1 MSELLVSRIC
11 GLPASVLDGLR
22 APETVALLEE
32 AESAAARKTALAEPV
47 CDALHAVIGRDELSR
62 EQRRGLIRL
71 RRSVFN
77 DRSDEAGVRLAR
89 EVLAAGEA
97 DRLGEWHQ
105 LLVRERELLEKAA
118 RALGAELASAQHAV
132 ASALRSPHVLAG
144 LALASPEF
152 VTALTG
158 RAELGKP
165 GGRLSRSAVS
175 YLVRTTVKPSPFG
188 ALTTVG
194 VGDFGGAVDPGA
206 GCRLVSSSRVAA
218 RLAYAALE
226 DDPVVVPNV
235 DTRLVGAEWLAALP
249 VHLMRH
255 GVYFREDEVTAL
267 AGPVPLDARPRRLRE
282 LAAELGCAVDDVRR
296 LVDQGLLLVSPPWR
310 LDEPRHFTAWGRPSL
325 AEAEKVVAGSAD
337 GRRRADAVLALRG
350 RLRTVLA
357 ERDPA
362 RVGWLDGL
370 GLVHETVA
378 HGPEPETAPPAW
390 VAGALDRLDGLLGAT
405 ARPRAGYYDLV
416 RFFLHHYG
424 NGGVADLAEFAFR
437 AVRDLDPMLWLS
449 RCAVPEPDVR
459 DLAGPSIGRPAH
471 SVFWQVAGEK
481 LVVNQVHPGYLG
493 AVSRWA
499 GVPGL
504 AARVEAAVTSL
515 HEKRF
520 PGCAVYQ
527 VTAHADWTDTQRPA
541 VRSAPW
547 LSWGAERPS
556 AGPGGVPIDGFRVR
570 HDLAT
575 GTLEVLDPAGRA
587 AALSYLGAVPAHLL
601 RGVPRVLQLLSD
613 PWLSLGPWA
622 PMPGAGF
629 RERVTDGRLVLRR
642 ARWTLPA
649 SALPDVAGGP
659 DVDFLRAGRMFLAE
673 HGLPEQ
679 VFVRGLGAGGVPQ
692 GKPQWL
698 SFAHP
703 LAAWTALKG
712 LAGAEELEL
721 TEALPAVSDAGSRRV
736 TEFLTVVTHA

>member
-11 GLPASVLDGLR
+11 GLPAAVLDGLR
-22 APETVALLEE
+22 APETLALLDE
-32 AESAAARKTALAEPV
+32 AEAAAARKREQRDPV

-62 EQRRGLIRL
+62 DQRRGLIRL
-71 RRSVFN
+71 RRGVFN
-77 DRSDEAGVRLAR
+77 DRGDEAGLRLAR
-89 EVLAAGEA
+89 DVLGAEEA
-97 DRLGEWHQ
+97 ERLGEWHQ
-105 LLVRERELLEKAA
+105 ALVRERELLEKAG
-118 RALGAELASAQHAV
+118 RALTGELAAAQHAV
-132 ASALRSPHVLAG
+132 ATALRTPDVLAA

-152 VTALTG
+152 V
-158 RAELGKP
+158 RAFTDRTELGKP

-175 YLVRTTVKPSPFG
+175 YLVRTALKPSPFG

-194 VGDFGGAVDPGA
+194 VGDFGGAVDPGVRR
-206 GCRLVSSSRVAA
+206 RLVSSSRVAA

-226 DDPVVVPNV
+226 DDPVVVPLV

-249 VHLMRH
+249 AHRMRH
-255 GVYFREDEVTAL
+255 GVYFREDEITAVP
-267 AGPVPLDARPRRLRE
+267 GPVPLDAKPRRLRG
-282 LAAELGCAVDDVRR
+282 LAAELGCPPEDLRR
-296 LVDQGLLLVSPPWR
+296 LLDQGLLLLAPPWR
-310 LDEPRHFTAWGRPSL
+310 LTEPRHFTAWGHLGL
-325 AEAEKVVAGSAD
+325 AEAEKVVAGGAD

-350 RLRTVLA
+350 RLRKTLA

-362 RVGWLDGL
+362 RAGWLDGL

-378 HGPEPETAPPAW
+378 HGPEPETTPPAW
-390 VAGALDRLDGLLGAT
+390 ADGELGRLDGLLRST
-405 ARPRAGYYDLV
+405 ARPRAGYFDLV

-437 AVRDLDPMLWLS
+437 AVRDLDPMWWLS
-449 RCAVPEPDVR
+449 RCAVPDPQVR
-459 DLAGPSIGRPAH
+459 DVAGASVGRPAH
-471 SVFWQVAGEK
+471 SVFWQVAGDA
-481 LVVNQVHPGYLG
+481 LVVNQVHAGYLG
-493 AVSRWA
+493 AVARWA

-504 AARVEAAVTSL
+504 TERVEAAMTSL

-541 VRSAPW
+541 VRSAPA
-547 LSWGAERPS
+547 LVWGAERPY
-556 AGPGGVPIDGFRVR
+556 GGVSIDGFRVR

-575 GTLEVLDPAGRA
+575 GTLEVLDPAGRP

-622 PMPGAGF
+622 PVAEPGF

-649 SALPDVAGGP
+649 SALPSVSDGP
-659 DVDFLRAGRMFLAE
+659 DLDFLRAGRMFLAE
-673 HGLPEQ
+673 HGLSEQ
-679 VFVRGLGAGGVPQ
+679 VFVRGLAAGGVPQ

-712 LAGAEELEL
+712 LAGAEGLEL
-721 TEALPAVSDAGSRRV
+721 TEALPAAGADARRV

>member
-1 MSELLVSRIC
+1 M
-11 GLPASVLDGLR
+11 
-22 APETVALLEE
+22 
-32 AESAAARKTALAEPV
+32 
-47 CDALHAVIGRDELSR
+47 
-62 EQRRGLIRL
+62 
-71 RRSVFN
+71 
-77 DRSDEAGVRLAR
+77 
-89 EVLAAGEA
+89 AGE
-97 DRLGEWHQ
+97 
-105 LLVRERELLEKAA
+105 
-118 RALGAELASAQHAV
+118 
-132 ASALRSPHVLAG
+132 
-144 LALASPEF
+144 
-152 VTALTG
+152 
-158 RAELGKP
+158 
-165 GGRLSRSAVS
+165 
-175 YLVRTTVKPSPFG
+175 
-188 ALTTVG
+188 
-194 VGDFGGAVDPGA
+194 
-206 GCRLVSSSRVAA
+206 
-218 RLAYAALE
+218 
-226 DDPVVVPNV
+226 
-235 DTRLVGAEWLAALP
+235 
-249 VHLMRH
+249 
-255 GVYFREDEVTAL
+255 
-267 AGPVPLDARPRRLRE
+267 
-282 LAAELGCAVDDVRR
+282 
-296 LVDQGLLLVSPPWR
+296 
-310 LDEPRHFTAWGRPSL
+310 
-325 AEAEKVVAGSAD
+325 
-337 GRRRADAVLALRG
+337 
-350 RLRTVLA
+350 
-357 ERDPA
+357 
-362 RVGWLDGL
+362 
-370 GLVHETVA
+370 
-378 HGPEPETAPPAW
+378 
-390 VAGALDRLDGLLGAT
+390 LDRLDGLLRAT

-424 NGGVADLAEFAFR
+424 SGGGADLTEFALR

-459 DLAGPSIGRPAH
+459 DIAGPSIGRPAH
-471 SVFWQVAGEK
+471 SVFWQVAGES
-481 LVVNQVHPGYLG
+481 LVVNQVHPDYLG

-504 AARVEAAVTSL
+504 AQRVEAALTSL

-556 AGPGGVPIDGFRVR
+556 AGPGAVSIDGFRAR

-575 GTLEVLDPAGRA
+575 GTLEVLDPAGRP

-622 PMPGAGF
+622 PVPGAGF
-629 RERVTDGRLVLRR
+629 RERATDGRLVLRR

-649 SALPDVAGGP
+649 SALSAVPAGP
-659 DVDFLRAGRMFLAE
+659 DLDCLRAGRRFLAE

-679 VFVRGLGAGGVPQ
+679 VFVRALAAGGVPQ

-721 TEALPAVSDAGSRRV
+721 TEALPAAGTSVGRV